1 MIQSTQN
8 HPSVSS
14 QIKVAKSGT
23 PKSAA
28 TAIATSFGKMI
39 DEVNQDQIKAEKMV
53 TEMVAGKNKDIAKTM
68 IAMEKADVS
77 LRLLMAVRNKM
88 ISAYQEM
95 TRMQV

>member
-14 QIKVAKSGT
+14 QIKVAKNGT

-28 TAIATSFGKMI
+28 KAIATSFGKMI
-39 DEVNQDQIKAEKMV
+39 DEVNQDQTKAEKMV

-88 ISAYQEM
+88 INAYQEM